1 MQDFLIWFSRYGSY
15 CLLLS
20 AGMVLFRFQ
29 YLTGYLRFVGWFV
42 GLAVAGELVSHLTAH
57 VLHVPNT
64 YILHGYTILEF
75 NIIALVYGRFF
86 GHFYSRFFVPWLMAG
101 FTVLALLN
109 SAFIQPP
116 TGGNAYARGLEA
128 ILVIALALLAFYK
141 LLNELS
147 ARRLDK
153 QPIFWIN
160 TGFLLYFAGSLF
172 FLLFSNVVL
181 YDSNQTLKFAVF
193 ALHVLLIV
201 MMHVLISIGLWFSPS
216 LRATST
222 Y

>member
-15 CLLLS
+15 CVLLS
-20 AGMVLFRFQ
+20 TSMVLFRFR
-29 YLTGYLRFVGWFV
+29 YLIGYLRFVGWFV
-42 GLAVAGELVSHLTAH
+42 GLALAGELISHLTAH
-57 VLHVPNT
+57 VLHIPNT

-75 NIIALVYGRFF
+75 NIIALFYGSFF
-86 GHFYSRFFVPWLMAG
+86 GYFYTRSFVLWLMVG
-101 FTVLALLN
+101 FTALALLN

-128 ILVIALALLAFYK
+128 ILIIALALLAFYK
-141 LLNELS
+141 MLSELS

-153 QPIFWIN
+153 QPVFWIN

-172 FLLFSNVVL
+172 FLLFSNAVL